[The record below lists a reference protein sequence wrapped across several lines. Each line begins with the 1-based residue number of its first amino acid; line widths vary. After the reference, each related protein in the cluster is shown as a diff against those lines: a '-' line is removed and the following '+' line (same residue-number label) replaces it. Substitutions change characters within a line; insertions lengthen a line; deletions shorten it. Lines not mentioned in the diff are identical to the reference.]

1 MTSEDDL
8 TAADALGH
16 GHGSCEEAL
25 DTLYWYLDGELTE
38 DRRRQIQIH
47 LKECSP
53 CLGAF
58 DFEAEL
64 RAIVAR
70 RCRDQVPDQL
80 RLRVAAVL
88 AAASGGTLPSA
99 EPSAD
104 FGSSGSGIGDEH

>member
-1 MTSEDDL
+1 M
-8 TAADALGH
+8 TAADALGQ
-16 GHGSCEEAL
+16 GHGTCEEAL

-38 DRRRQIQIH
+38 DRRQQIQIH

-64 RAIVAR
+64 KAVVAK
-70 RCRDQVPDQL
+70 RCRDQVPEHL

-88 AAASGGTLPSA
+88 AEASGGLLPST
-99 EPSAD
+99 D
-104 FGSSGSGIGDEH
+104 FGPSGSGTGAEH